1 MTCKEL
7 HYESN
12 VNFVVLDESGKVN
25 RSELELATG
34 EILKSSFYTPDTT
47 DDYSSELNKDLIKFA
62 IDNASRTHDGR
73 LVMPLLWRTDVAHL
87 LGRNYQLAKAI
98 LDSNFKKLIK
108 KPSYMNLMDE
118 SFKEQVKLVI
128 LEPAPDLENFM
139 QENPGY
145 SFLAHMGVFKLKRET
160 TKCRVVYLSNLCGN
174 DSGLPVTVSRNQAM
188 HSGPSLNQKL
198 SSAILHLRFDSKLL
212 TFDLSKAFNMIQLSV
227 EDSTKLLCLWYR
239 NVAKQDY
246 SVVGYMNR
254 RLPFGLRCSPT
265 MLMLGLYRI
274 LITDAENNSK
284 FTKNLKKLIYQCIY
298 MDNGAFTTNDEH
310 TLSEAYNILNSIFNP
325 YKFEVQQVVTND
337 INVQA
342 NIDGEAEPPPDQVKL
357 LGLFWNRSQDTFSTS
372 PININKKANTKR
384 LILKSIAE
392 QYDIHNFNV
401 PLLNRARL
409 FIHELQCDKH
419 LSWDT
424 PLNDKLLN
432 EWKNIVNQANS
443 SSPIEIPRKMGKR
456 TDQYRLIA
464 CTDSSTEIYGV
475 VYAHNLNTNELNSFS
490 LKTESLVVRLNQRL
504 FHRLNYRLLL

>member
-1 MTCKEL
+1 
-7 HYESN
+7 
-12 VNFVVLDESGKVN
+12 
-25 RSELELATG
+25 
-34 EILKSSFYTPDTT
+34 
-47 DDYSSELNKDLIKFA
+47 
-62 IDNASRTHDGR
+62 
-73 LVMPLLWRTDVAHL
+73 MPLLWRTDVAHL
-87 LGRNYQLAKAI
+87 LGCNYKLAKAI

-108 KPSYMNLMDE
+108 KPSYINLMDE
-118 SFKEQVKLVI
+118 SFKEQVKLGI
-128 LEPAPDLENFM
+128 LEPIPDLENFM
-139 QENPGY
+139 QEVPGY
-145 SFLAHMGVFKLKRET
+145 SFLAHMGVFRLKRET

-174 DSGLPVTVSRNQAM
+174 DSGLPVTVSHNQAM

-212 TFDLSKAFNMIQLSV
+212 TFDLSKAFNMIQLSM
-227 EDSTKLLCLWYR
+227 EDSTKFLCLWYR

-274 LITDAENNSK
+274 LITDAENDSE

-310 TLSEAYNILNSIFNP
+310 TLSEAYHILISIFNP

-372 PININKKANTKR
+372 PINLNKKANTKR

-392 QYDIHNFNV
+392 QYDIHNFNA

-409 FIHELQCDKH
+409 FMHELQCDKH

-432 EWKNIVNQANS
+432 EWKNIVNRANS

-464 CTDSSTEIYGV
+464 CTDSSTKIYGVV
-475 VYAHNLNTNELNSFS
+475 VYAHNLNTNELTFILSKNRIIGGQLESKTVPS
-490 LKTESLVVRLNQRL
+490 LELQAIAFGAETLIGMYSAN
-504 FHRLNYRLLL
+504 